1 MLLLFFI
8 SREIGE
14 ILCEIIIEPAKNN
27 NNLGAIVKL
36 LGDEKLTQAVGL
48 LLPLQEE
55 KRTQAIKMFIRHNHV
70 MVVKL
75 NEDVVG
81 MIVLS
86 AWYGDEGKRIAHHYE
101 LGYLLQQD
109 QWNKGIMTAALQKFI
124 SILPSK
130 ITIHAECKQSNYRSQ
145 RVLIKCGFVYDK
157 DDLWQRIIK

>member
-1 MLLLFFI
+1 M
-8 SREIGE
+8 
-14 ILCEIIIEPAKNN
+14 CEIIIESAKDN

-36 LGDEKLTQAVGL
+36 LDDESLTRAVGL
-48 LLPLQEE
+48 FLPLQREN
-55 KRTQAIKMFIRHNHV
+55 RVQAIKIFVHQNHV

-75 NEDVVG
+75 NGDVVG
-81 MIVLS
+81 MVVLS
-86 AWYGDEGKRIAHHYE
+86 PWYGDEGKRIAHHYE

>member
-1 MLLLFFI
+1 
-8 SREIGE
+8 
-14 ILCEIIIEPAKNN
+14 
-27 NNLGAIVKL
+27 
-36 LGDEKLTQAVGL
+36 
-48 LLPLQEE
+48 
-55 KRTQAIKMFIRHNHV
+55 
-70 MVVKL
+70 
-75 NEDVVG
+75 

-86 AWYGDEGKRIAHHYE
+86 AWYGDEGKRIAPHCE

>member
-1 MLLLFFI
+1 MN
-8 SREIGE
+8 
-14 ILCEIIIEPAKNN
+14 EIIIEPARNN
-27 NNLGAIVKL
+27 NNLETVVKL
-36 LGDEKLTQAVGL
+36 LDDEKLTQAVGL
-48 LLPLQEE
+48 LLPLQTE
-55 KRTQAIKMFIRHNHV
+55 KRAQAIKIFVRQNHV

-75 NEDVVG
+75 NEEVVG

-101 LGYLLQQD
+101 LGYLLRQD
-109 QWNKGIMTAALQKFI
+109 QWNKGIMTFALQKFI

-145 RVLIKCGFVYDK
+145 RVLIKCGFTYDK

>member
-1 MLLLFFI
+1 M
-8 SREIGE
+8 
-14 ILCEIIIEPAKNN
+14 CEIIIESAKDN

-36 LGDEKLTQAVGL
+36 LDDENLTRAVGL
-48 LLPLQEE
+48 FLPLQREN
-55 KRTQAIKMFIRHNHV
+55 RVQAIKIFVHQNYV

-75 NEDVVG
+75 NGDVVG
-81 MIVLS
+81 MVVLS
-86 AWYGDEGKRIAHHYE
+86 PWYGDEGKRIAHHYE